1 MKAMLLIDQKTIGKT
16 ITLLNMQTNKLE
28 QFIQAA
34 AQAQTQDLQWISNLY
49 QSRLKNLTEKSEKY
63 NEGKNS
69 AFNENT
75 QTN

>member
-1 MKAMLLIDQKTIGKT
+1 V
-16 ITLLNMQTNKLE
+16 QTNKLE